1 MTAQHIV
8 KSYDEELKRLTNAIV
23 EMGGAAESQLAQAI
37 QAVAKRDSELA
48 GRVVRQDAAID
59 HLEEAVQSQTMRLLA
74 LRQPVARDLRDILAA
89 IKIASDIERIG
100 DLAANIAKRA
110 IALNQTAPVRPVGAV
125 PRMGRLAQQAIK
137 DVIDAYVEQ
146 DAQKAIA
153 VWQRDDDLDDL
164 TSSLFRELLTYM
176 MEDPRSISP
185 CAHLLFIAKN
195 IERIGDHATNIA
207 ETVHFL
213 VLGQR
218 PPTARPKGDTSSY
231 AVVEPPPEG
240 PAGNPPGT
248 PPRSAA

>member
-8 KSYDEELKRLTNAIV
+8 KSYDEELKRLTNAIA
-23 EMGGAAESQLAQAI
+23 EMGGAAESQLDQAI

-48 GRVVRQDAAID
+48 GRVVRNDSAID
-59 HLEEAVQSQTMRLLA
+59 QLEETVQNQTMRLLA
-74 LRQPVARDLRDILAA
+74 LRQPVARDLRDIMGA

-110 IALNQTAPVRPVGAV
+110 IALNQSAPVRPVAAV
-125 PRMGRLAQQAIK
+125 PRMGKLAQQAIK
-137 DVIDAYVEQ
+137 DVIDAYLEH
-146 DAQKAIA
+146 DAKKALA

-213 VLGQR
+213 VIGQR
-218 PPTARPKGDTSSY
+218 PAAARPKGDTSSY
-231 AVVEPPPEG
+231 EVVEPPEDI
-240 PAGNPPGT
+240 ARRQPGT
-248 PPRSAA
+248 ATRAP

>member
-1 MTAQHIV
+1 MPTTAQHIV

-23 EMGGAAESQLAQAI
+23 EMGGSAESQLDQAI
-37 QAVAKRDSELA
+37 QAVARRDSELA
-48 GRVVRQDAAID
+48 GRVVRNDGAID
-59 HLEEAVQSQTMRLLA
+59 QLEEAVQAQTMRLLA

-110 IALNQTAPVRPVGAV
+110 IALNQSAPVRPVAAV
-125 PRMGRLAQQAIK
+125 PRMGKLAQQSIK
-137 DVIDAYVEQ
+137 DVIDAYVEH

-153 VWQRDDDLDDL
+153 VWKRDDDLDDL

-213 VLGQR
+213 VMGQR
-218 PPTARPKGDTSSY
+218 PMTARPKGDTSSY
-231 AVVEPPPEG
+231 EVVEPPE
-240 PAGNPPGT
+240 PAQGQQNTDKAGAP
-248 PPRSAA
+248 

>member
-1 MTAQHIV
+1 MPTTAQHIV
-8 KSYDEELKRLTNAIV
+8 KSYDEELKRLTNAII
-23 EMGGAAESQLAQAI
+23 EMGGAAESQLDQAI
-37 QAVAKRDSELA
+37 QAVARRDSELA
-48 GRVVRQDAAID
+48 GRVVRNDNAID
-59 HLEEAVQSQTMRLLA
+59 QLEEVVQTQTMRLLA

-110 IALNQTAPVRPVGAV
+110 IALNQSAPVRPVAAV
-125 PRMGRLAQQAIK
+125 PRMGKLAQQAIK
-137 DVIDAYVEQ
+137 DVIDAYVEH

-153 VWQRDDDLDDL
+153 VWKRDDDLDDL

-213 VLGQR
+213 VMGQR
-218 PPTARPKGDTSSY
+218 PAMARPKGDTSSY
-231 AVVEPPPEG
+231 EVVEPPEPGAVQRTRGE
-240 PAGNPPGT
+240 AGAP
-248 PPRSAA
+248 

>member
-8 KSYDEELKRLTNAIV
+8 KSYDEELKRLTNAIA
-23 EMGGAAESQLAQAI
+23 EMGGAAESQLDQAI
-37 QAVAKRDSELA
+37 QAVARRDSELA
-48 GRVVRQDAAID
+48 GRVVRNDGAID
-59 HLEEAVQSQTMRLLA
+59 RLEEIVQTQTMRLLA

-110 IALNQTAPVRPVGAV
+110 IALNQSAPVRPVTAV
-125 PRMGRLAQQAIK
+125 PRMGKLAQQAIK
-137 DVIDAYVEQ
+137 DVIDAYLEH
-146 DAQKAIA
+146 DPQKALA
-153 VWQRDDDLDDL
+153 VWKRDDDLDDL

-213 VLGQR
+213 VVGQR
-218 PPTARPKGDTSSY
+218 PMAARPKGDTSAY
-231 AVVEPPPEG
+231 EVVQPPDIEAPQE
-240 PAGNPPGT
+240 AGA
-248 PPRSAA
+248 PRP

>member
-1 MTAQHIV
+1 MPTTAQHIV
-8 KSYDEELKRLTNAIV
+8 KSYDEELKRLTNAII
-23 EMGGAAESQLAQAI
+23 EMGGAAESQLDQAI
-37 QAVAKRDSELA
+37 QAVARRDSELA
-48 GRVVRQDAAID
+48 GRVVRNDNAID
-59 HLEEAVQSQTMRLLA
+59 QLEEVVQTQTMRLLA

-110 IALNQTAPVRPVGAV
+110 IALNQSAPVRPVAAV
-125 PRMGRLAQQAIK
+125 PRMGKLAQQAIK

-153 VWQRDDDLDDL
+153 VWKRDDDLDDL

-213 VLGQR
+213 VMGQR
-218 PPTARPKGDTSSY
+218 PTTARPKGDTSSY
-231 AVVEPPPEG
+231 EVVEPPDTD
-240 PAGNPPGT
+240 PAQRPNADTGV
-248 PPRSAA
+248 S

>member
-8 KSYDEELKRLTNAIV
+8 KSYDEELKRLTNAIA
-23 EMGGAAESQLAQAI
+23 EMGGAAESQLDQAI
-37 QAVAKRDSELA
+37 QAVARRDSELA
-48 GRVVRQDAAID
+48 GRVVRNDAAID
-59 HLEEAVQSQTMRLLA
+59 QLEETVQNQTMRLLA
-74 LRQPVARDLRDILAA
+74 LRQPVARDLRDIMAA

-110 IALNQTAPVRPVGAV
+110 IALNQSAPVRPVAAV
-125 PRMGRLAQQAIK
+125 PRMGKLAQQAIK
-137 DVIDAYVEQ
+137 DVIDSYLEH
-146 DAQKAIA
+146 DPKKALA

-213 VLGQR
+213 VLGHR
-218 PPTARPKGDTSSY
+218 PTTARPKGDTSSY
-231 AVVEPPPEG
+231 EVVEPPDD
-240 PAGNPPGT
+240 PGAK
-248 PPRSAA
+248 SATGSARAT